1 MFSPMARIAA
11 VCCASLAL
19 AACSPSEE
27 YLARL
32 AEFERTIP
40 ICTSDA
46 QCEAKWSAARD
57 WVVAN
62 ADFSL
67 RTDSEIRIDTLNAD
81 STRSGTAVQVDR
93 FEGQNG
99 EFRIVVDVECFA
111 AYGCPSEL
119 DMRLDFN
126 RTINAVQLEQ

>member
-1 MFSPMARIAA
+1 MFSPKNRIAA
-11 VCCASLAL
+11 FCCASLAL
-19 AACSPSEE
+19 AACGASEE
-27 YLARL
+27 YQARL

-40 ICTSDA
+40 VCASADE
-46 QCEAKWSAARD
+46 CEAKWSAARD

-62 ADFSL
+62 ADFTL
-67 RTDSEIRIDTLNAD
+67 RTDNETRIDTLNAD

-93 FEGQNG
+93 VEGRNG

-126 RTINAVQLEQ
+126 RTINAVQ

>member
-1 MFSPMARIAA
+1 MIPLRGRVLAISGAA
-11 VCCASLAL
+11 LAL
-19 AACSPSEE
+19 AACGVSEE
-27 YLARL
+27 YQARL

-40 ICTSDA
+40 VCA
-46 QCEAKWSAARD
+46 GEAECAAKWSAARE

-67 RTDSEIRIDTLNAD
+67 RTDSDTRIDTLNAD

-93 FEGQNG
+93 VESPDGG
-99 EFRIVVDVECFA
+99 FRILVDVECFA

-126 RTINAVQLEQ
+126 RTVNAAQ

>member
-1 MFSPMARIAA
+1 MLPASRRIAA
-11 VCCASLAL
+11 IGCASLWL
-19 AACSPSEE
+19 AACGASEQ
-27 YLARL
+27 YQARL
-32 AEFERTIP
+32 AEFQRTIP
-40 ICTSDA
+40 VCA
-46 QCEAKWSAARD
+46 SAAECETKWNATRD
-57 WVVAN
+57 WVIAN

-67 RTDSEIRIDTLNAD
+67 RTDSETRIDTLNAD

-93 FEGQNG
+93 VEGPDG

-126 RTINAVQLEQ
+126 RAINAAR